1 MTEPCSMTLTCV
13 EEVGSNPPG
22 IDRPVIEDVSMNG
35 PRDWSKIAP
44 QSGTT
49 FLLQQRSAPQDE
61 KRQTLGVYGLKT
73 DSWIG
78 ASWSGRL
85 LRGGCYACCP
95 LKECLEWLDYDS
107 HRRRQTVAG

>member
-1 MTEPCSMTLTCV
+1 MVCLKTITAFLRSRLRHCLRSRSP
-13 EEVGSNPPG
+13 
-22 IDRPVIEDVSMNG
+22 DVSMNG

-49 FLLQQRSAPQDE
+49 FLLQQHSAPQDE

-95 LKECLEWLDYDS
+95 LKECLEWWDYDS